1 MENNGEIFNRIQ
13 ASGIISLNLMDYKPD
28 VVVVEF
34 DIVPHL
40 YMGMVLREKEFRE
53 RMAGIDWKAYEG
65 KAVSVFCSAD
75 AIVPQWAYM
84 LIGALLFP
92 YAQLVTYGSA
102 AASET
107 RLWAARIAA
116 EDFSQFTDKKVA
128 LKANAA
134 IPDELLLLTTQLLMS
149 KVAALMY
156 GEPGMPKMIFK
167 RR

>member
-28 VVVVEF
+28 VAVVEF
-34 DIVPHL
+34 DIVPYL

-53 RMAGIDWKAYEG
+53 SMAGIDWKAYEG
-65 KAVSVFCSAD
+65 KVVSVFCSAD
-75 AIVPQWAYM
+75 AIVPQWAYI

-92 YAQLVTYGSA
+92 YAQSVAYGR
-102 AASET
+102 AASHET
-107 RLWAARIAA
+107 RLWAERIAG
-116 EDFSQFTDKKVA
+116 EDFSLFTDKKVA

-134 IPDELLLLTTQLLMS
+134 IPDELLLLATQLLMG
-149 KVAALMY
+149 KVSALMY
-156 GEPGMPKMIFK
+156 GEPGMPKMIYK